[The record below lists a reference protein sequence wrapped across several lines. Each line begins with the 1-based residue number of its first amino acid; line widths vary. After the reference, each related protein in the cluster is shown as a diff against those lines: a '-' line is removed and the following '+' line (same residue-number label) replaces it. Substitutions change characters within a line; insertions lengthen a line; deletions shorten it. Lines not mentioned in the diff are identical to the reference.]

1 MICMIVVFAGIVRWP
16 VGAMRPANGAAALVA
31 AYSETVI
38 LEQKKIEGE
47 EASLIILTWFTL

>member
-47 EASLIILTWFTL
+47 EASLIILT